1 MGLGRARPTRRLT
14 AASVEKEIAPG
25 VRLRSCG
32 LQRQLASS
40 GFPHFKLSQRFPAF
54 PALSAVPRFSKFSLL
69 IRMLCTLL
77 DAVARSHSRFCVAI
91 EARVV
96 APGDDSAF
104 DLLVFAAMEGGTTAK
119 MTEPD
124 GPTKN
129 AEPGKVADDA
139 KTAADPEHGGTAAK
153 MTEPDGPTK
162 NAEPG
167 KVADDAKTAADPE
180 RKLERVTTEIAQNA
194 ETAESSK
201 DDAGPKSAGN
211 PEAEGDEDSESDGGD
226 WPCSD
231 EAVRADALRP
241 RRNWAAEFR
250 TLRALDLQGQRRFPW
265 RHF

>member
-1 MGLGRARPTRRLT
+1 
-14 AASVEKEIAPG
+14 
-25 VRLRSCG
+25 
-32 LQRQLASS
+32 
-40 GFPHFKLSQRFPAF
+40 
-54 PALSAVPRFSKFSLL
+54 
-69 IRMLCTLL
+69 MLCTLL

-139 KTAADPEHGGTAAK
+139 KTAADPEH
-153 MTEPDGPTK
+153 
-162 NAEPG
+162 
-167 KVADDAKTAADPE
+167 
-180 RKLERVTTEIAQNA
+180 KLEHATTEIVQNA
-194 ETAESSK
+194 ETAKSSK
-201 DDAGPKSAGN
+201 DDVGTKSAGH
-211 PEAEGDEDSESDGGD
+211 PETESDEDSESDGGD
-226 WPCSD
+226 WPGED
-231 EAVRADALRP
+231 AARATP
-241 RRNWAAEFR
+241 RRNWAEEFR

>member
-69 IRMLCTLL
+69 IRMLCALL

-104 DLLVFAAMEGGTTAK
+104 DLLVFAAMEGGTT
-119 MTEPD
+119 
-124 GPTKN
+124 
-129 AEPGKVADDA
+129 
-139 KTAADPEHGGTAAK
+139 AK